1 MNNLSQIL
9 SLKYHIYGN
18 GKYKD
23 QKNGVKYCFLFVSH
37 LLTLSYTVFLQHSS
51 DFYTRFMHVAVSD
64 ICIFLI

>member
-37 LLTLSYTVFLQHSS
+37 LLTLSYTVFYSI
-51 DFYTRFMHVAVSD
+51 R
-64 ICIFLI
+64 LISIPDSCMSQCLIYVYF